1 VCDSCRDHRPPDEC
15 TGWVVIVPRE
25 RPIALRTLTYHE
37 RALQIE
43 IEARCDFR
51 RPKQGA
57 GDDWRAT
64 PTRATDLAVMIYDAK
79 AGGAKEERL
88 LERHH
93 VDLGNPGQHGPVWH
107 LQFGGNPPG
116 DAKLPTGWLDPPRWP
131 IPPTDLTLFV
141 EAIIY
146 NFDYEAWKRLWN
158 SGAWRSIVQQ
168 AEDLMLIA
176 YAEELERHFNRP
188 PRLRPHSWLAV
199 LDNQRAPALW
209 DPRPT

>member
-1 VCDSCRDHRPPDEC
+1 
-15 TGWVVIVPRE
+15 
-25 RPIALRTLTYHE
+25 
-37 RALQIE
+37 
-43 IEARCDFR
+43 
-51 RPKQGA
+51 
-57 GDDWRAT
+57 
-64 PTRATDLAVMIYDAK
+64 MIYDAK
-79 AGGAKEERL
+79 VEGAKEARL

-131 IPPTDLTLFV
+131 VPPVDLTLFV

-158 SGAWRSIVQQ
+158 NGAWRSIVRQ
-168 AEDLMLIA
+168 AEDLMLFA
-176 YAEELERHFNRP
+176 YTDELARHFARP
-188 PRLRPHSWLAV
+188 PNLRGHSWLGA

-209 DPRPT
+209 NPRPLG